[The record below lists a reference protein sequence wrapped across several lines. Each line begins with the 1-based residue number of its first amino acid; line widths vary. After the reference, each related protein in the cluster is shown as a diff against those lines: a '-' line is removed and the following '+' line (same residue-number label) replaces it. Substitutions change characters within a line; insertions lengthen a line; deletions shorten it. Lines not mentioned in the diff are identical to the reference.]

1 MFIQVSIGTGP
12 GDLTIIIM
20 ITGDITTLT
29 GIHTG
34 IITHIGTHIIGI
46 GTDHTTPIIITS
58 QVTDQVEMCIIPEGV
73 V

>member
-12 GDLTIIIM
+12 GDLTITMII
-20 ITGDITTLT
+20 GDITTLI
-29 GIHTG
+29 GIHTD
-34 IITHIGTHIIGI
+34 IIIHIGIRIIGI

-58 QVTDQVEMCIIPEGV
+58 QVTDQVEMCTIPEGV